1 MHPMHAATPDLELL
15 RCFVHL
21 HRERH
26 LTRAAR
32 HAGLSQPAMSRAL
45 GRLRTAFGDPLFV
58 RGPRGMVPTPRAEL
72 LAPQVHAVLEAA
84 GALARPAS
92 FDPARLVR
100 TFVIGTTDM
109 FEADLTPRLVAA
121 LATTAPDVSIAM
133 RPIGERGT
141 DGLASGHFDLLVGV
155 RASIPNDA
163 MGAQLYDDGFVCA
176 VRADHPRVGNR
187 LTLARFVELP
197 HLLIAPRGDRGGT
210 VDTALDELGL
220 SRRIVVR
227 TYGFLS
233 APAIVASSDLILT
246 GPTRVLRPLAAP
258 FRLKLLAPPVELPR
272 FSIWQ
277 AWHPRVQHD
286 PAHVWFRALVADAAR
301 APRD

>member
-1 MHPMHAATPDLELL
+1 MHKMHDTPDLELL

-45 GRLRTAFGDPLFV
+45 GRLRATFGDPLFV
-58 RGPRGMVPTPRAEL
+58 RGPRGMVATPRAEL

-84 GALARPAS
+84 GALVRPAS

-121 LATTAPDVSIAM
+121 LAAAAPGVTIAM
-133 RPIGERGT
+133 RPIGERGV
-141 DGLASGHFDLLVGV
+141 DALASGPFDLLVGE

-163 MGAQLYDDGFVCA
+163 LAAQLYDDGFVCA
-176 VRADHPRVGNR
+176 VRADHPRVDSR

-197 HLLIAPRGDRGGT
+197 HLLIAPRGDRGGA
-210 VDTALDELGL
+210 VDNALGELGL

-258 FRLKLLAPPVELPR
+258 FRLKLLAPPLELPR

-286 PAHVWFRALVADAAR
+286 PAHVWFRAVVADAAR
-301 APRD
+301 APRE